1 MSSAIP
7 LPEPLGIHDGRRDL
21 ERAVGE
27 LAERLPE
34 AMQPLASLA
43 FNFRWSWMVGGGDL
57 FRDIDP
63 DAWRRSG
70 CNPRTVIEATAPR
83 RFQELARDGAYV
95 ERVRAIADAVAAD
108 LRRPALP
115 VAGQT
120 ARPVAY
126 FCSEFGAHCS
136 LALYGGGL
144 GVLAGDTL
152 KAAADLAVPL
162 VGVGLLYRQG
172 YFHQRLDLDG
182 WQREYWIDA
191 DFERLPAVRVTGAD
205 QHPLTVEL
213 NVDKRTVRCDVW
225 RIDFGRVPLF
235 LLNTDREDNHPIDR
249 WITARLYI
257 GDRHVRLSQYAVLG
271 IGGVRALRAMGI
283 DPLLVHLN
291 EGHAA
296 LSSFERARLRAANGS
311 SFEEAMAEVRQA
323 TVFTTHTPVPAGN
336 EGYSVGEIAPVLGE
350 FADSLGIPRGAF
362 YDIGRITQGDEAEP
376 VSITPLA
383 LRASRAAIG
392 VSQRHGE
399 VARSMWRPLWPGR
412 AAKDIP
418 ITHVTNGVH
427 TTSWMAAPMQ
437 QLLDRHLGPDWRS
450 RLADPTVWAGIDRLP
465 DAELWNVRCTLRH
478 ALVEMVRERSISD
491 RLSRGESHEY
501 VEAAARVFDPNVL
514 TIGFARRVAAYK
526 RLYLLVRFPERGGH
540 MLADGPTPIQLVI
553 AGKAHPQDNE
563 GKHTLNRIFQIRSG
577 PDFGGRGVFLEDYD
591 LHIAPAIVA
600 GVDLWLNLPRPPLE
614 ASGTSGMKVVLNG
627 GLNLSVAD
635 GWWEEAYDG
644 TNGWTIVT
652 PPGEAH
658 MQDEHD
664 AEALLSLMQ
673 NEVIPLF
680 YARGPD
686 DIPHL
691 WLQRVKASM
700 RGLIPRFS
708 AERMLRD
715 YIEKL
720 YMPPVSGA
728 GRPAARPATA
738 GVQTPPP

>member
-1 MSSAIP
+1 MSTAIP
-7 LPEPLGIHDGRRDL
+7 LPESYGVSDGRRDL
-21 ERAVGE
+21 ERAIAE

-34 AMQPLASLA
+34 PMQPLAALA
-43 FNFRWSWMVGGGDL
+43 FNYRWSWMVGGGDL
-57 FRDIDP
+57 FHDIDP

-70 CNPRTVIEATAPR
+70 CNPRSVLEATAPR
-83 RFQELARDGAYV
+83 RFQELARNADYIG
-95 ERVRAIADAVAAD
+95 RLHAIAGAVASD
-108 LRRPALP
+108 LRRPSLA
-115 VAGQT
+115 VAGQS

-152 KAAADLAVPL
+152 KAASDLAVPM

-191 DFERLPAVRVTGAD
+191 DFERLPTVRVSGPD
-205 QHPLTVEL
+205 QRPLIVEL
-213 NVDKRTVRCDVW
+213 TIRGRSVRCDIW

-257 GDRHVRLSQYAVLG
+257 GDRHVRLAQYAVLG
-271 IGGVRALRAMGI
+271 VGGVRALHAMGI
-283 DPLLVHLN
+283 DPQLVHLN

-296 LSSFERARLRAANGS
+296 LSSFERARLRAGNSA
-311 SFEEAMAEVRQA
+311 SFSDAMSEVRQA

-336 EGYSVGEIAPVLGE
+336 EGYHVAEVEPVLGD
-350 FADSLGIPRGAF
+350 FADSLGIPRTDF
-362 YDIGRITQGDEAEP
+362 YDIGRIIPGDADDP

-383 LRASRAAIG
+383 LRTSRAAIG

-399 VARSMWRPLWPGR
+399 VARAMWRPLWPGR
-412 AAKDIP
+412 SSAEVP
-418 ITHVTNGVH
+418 IAHVTNGVH
-427 TTSWMAAPMQ
+427 TTTWMAAAMQ

-450 RLADPTVWAGIDRLP
+450 RLLDPGLWSAIDRIP
-465 DAELWNVRCTLRH
+465 DAELWAVRCSLRR
-478 ALVEMVRERSISD
+478 ALVDLARERSILD
-491 RLSRGESHEY
+491 RLSRGEPPEY
-501 VEAAARVFDPNVL
+501 VEAAARVFDPHVL
-514 TIGFARRVAAYK
+514 TVGFARRVAAYK
-526 RLYLLVRFPERGGH
+526 RLYLLVRFPERGSH
-540 MLADGPTPIQLVI
+540 LLDGPTPLQLVI
-553 AGKAHPQDNE
+553 AGKAHPQDSE
-563 GKHTLNRIFQIRSG
+563 GKQTLHGIFGIRSG
-577 PDFGGRGVFLEDYD
+577 AHFGGRGVFLEDYD

-644 TNGWTIVT
+644 TNGWTIIT
-652 PPGEAH
+652 PPGDPE

-664 AEALLSLMQ
+664 AEALINLMQ
-673 NEVIPLF
+673 NEVVPLF

-686 DIPHL
+686 GIPHL

-700 RGLIPRFS
+700 RALIPKFS

-715 YIEKL
+715 YLATI
-720 YMPPVSGA
+720 YTAPAS
-728 GRPAARPATA
+728 RAARVGASA
-738 GVQTPPP
+738 EAAAAPP

>member
-1 MSSAIP
+1 MSTAIP
-7 LPEPLGIHDGRRDL
+7 LPEPFGAHDGRRDL
-21 ERAVGE
+21 ERAIGE

-34 AMQPLASLA
+34 AMQPLAALA
-43 FNFRWSWMVGGGDL
+43 FNFRWSWMVGGGAL
-57 FRDIDP
+57 FHDIDP
-63 DAWRRSG
+63 DSWRRSG
-70 CNPRTVIEATAPR
+70 CNPRYVIEATAPR
-83 RFQELARDGAYV
+83 RFQELARDAGYV
-95 ERVRAIADAVAAD
+95 ARLHAIADAVAAD
-108 LRRPALP
+108 LRRPSVA

-120 ARPVAY
+120 DRPVAY
-126 FCSEFGAHCS
+126 FCSEFGVHCS
-136 LALYGGGL
+136 LPLYGGGL

-152 KAAADLAVPL
+152 KAAADLAVPM
-162 VGVGLLYRQG
+162 VGLGLLYRQG

-182 WQREYWIDA
+182 WQREYWTDA
-191 DFERLPAVRVTGAD
+191 DFERLPAARVTGSD
-205 QHPLTVEL
+205 QRPLTVGL
-213 NVDKRTVRCDVW
+213 IIRKRTVRCDIW

-257 GDRHVRLSQYAVLG
+257 GDRHLRLAQYAVLG
-271 IGGVRALRAMGI
+271 VGGVRALAAMGI
-283 DPLLVHLN
+283 DPVLVHLN

-296 LSSFERARLRAANGS
+296 LSTFERARLRAGNGA
-311 SFEEAMAEVRQA
+311 SFDEAMAQVREQ

-336 EGYSVGEIAPVLGE
+336 EGYSVGEVEPVLGD
-350 FADSLGIPRGAF
+350 FADSLGIPRAAF
-362 YDIGRITQGDEAEP
+362 YDVGRVTPGNDADP

-383 LRASRAAIG
+383 LRSSRAAIG
-392 VSQRHGE
+392 VSRRHGE

-412 AAKDIP
+412 SIGDVP
-418 ITHVTNGVH
+418 ISHVTNGVH
-427 TTSWMAAPMQ
+427 TTTWMAGPMQ
-437 QLLDRHLGPDWRS
+437 QLLDRHLASDWRA
-450 RLADPTVWAGIDRLP
+450 RLTDAAVWSAIDRLP
-465 DAELWNVRCTLRH
+465 DAELWEVRCALRR
-478 ALVEMVRERSISD
+478 ALVELVRERSILD
-491 RLSRGESHEY
+491 RLSRGEGPEY
-501 VEAAARVFDPNVL
+501 VEAAARVFDPSTL

-540 MLADGPTPIQLVI
+540 LLAAGPTPIQLVI

-563 GKHTLNRIFQIRSG
+563 GKQTLNRIFQIRAAQH
-577 PDFGGRGVFLEDYD
+577 FGSRAVFLEDYD
-591 LHIAPAIVA
+591 LHIAPAMVA

-652 PPGEAH
+652 PPGDAH
-658 MQDEHD
+658 LQDEHD
-664 AEALLSLMQ
+664 AEALLSILQ

-686 DIPHL
+686 GVPHL

-715 YIEKL
+715 YVEKL
-720 YMPPVSGA
+720 YAAPPSSGA
-728 GRPAARPATA
+728 RAPEPEPTVASAT
-738 GVQTPPP
+738 P